1 MSEPLKPFAR
11 LDAQGLAFLASLH
24 PNVIAAV
31 SRHLLAEIPAYVQAL
46 GGERHGYLLTFGE
59 SQKSAE
65 AEAARLKLARE
76 FPGGLALE
84 PMIGERLEPRRPAKL
99 STYARHVADALEG
112 ADLDAE
118 RRAAERRLSELARQR
133 ARNAIVSLSDR
144 LVRALEI
151 GGITAGLPGYRAAQ
165 VATVVRSAAD
175 GIREGSGDMP
185 APAVEGAEEAGEA

>member
-99 STYARHVADALEG
+99 STYARHVADAL
-112 ADLDAE
+112 DAE